1 MMATRL
7 LVLSWVFALSLG
19 KAAGQERSASPA
31 ATKARLDKLVQR
43 LGTAFMKQPARV
55 GLSVGIIQQG
65 QVYFYNFGSIEKG
78 KNQLPTPQTVYEV
91 GSISKTFTSL
101 LLAHAVLE
109 KRVSLNDD
117 IRKYLPGAYPNL
129 TYGGQPIRL
138 VHLAN
143 TTSRLPDNLP
153 LGQVRPA
160 DPDSAVAAAVKAQ
173 RGYTKQN
180 FYNDLHQARL
190 DTLPGLLPRHSNVAT
205 QLLGYILESVYQTSY
220 PELLARY
227 VNKPLQLA
235 GPGATGPEPVGPLLV
250 GYDEHGHP
258 MPRNTPPTVAAGGL
272 RYSTADMVKYLRYQL
287 AEKDPAV
294 RLTHQPTWGNLNE
307 QAIGFNWNL
316 EKTVDSKRV
325 LQHSGGT
332 FSCASYC
339 EFYPDQQFGLV
350 LLTNESDRDTQGSL
364 QAIAEQ
370 LVEGLYGVPAAV
382 QVMRKALEASSYR
395 DAFAV
400 YTAVKKQ
407 HPELHLTEDYVN
419 SWGYRVLR
427 QGQPQ
432 PALALF
438 KLNVSLFPKGWNTY
452 DSLAELYESTG
463 AQQLAIENYRHSLAL
478 NPKNENAMQHLQK
491 LGVPR

>member
-1 MMATRL
+1 MTATRL
-7 LVLSWVFALSLG
+7 LLLSWVFVLSLG
-19 KAAGQERSASPA
+19 RAIGQERTAEPA
-31 ATKARLDKLVQR
+31 ATKVRLDTLVQR
-43 LGTAFMKQPARV
+43 LGTAFLKQPARV
-55 GLSVGIIQQG
+55 GLSIGIIQQG
-65 QVYFYNFGSIEKG
+65 QVHFYNFGSTEKG
-78 KNQLPTPQTVYEV
+78 KNQLPTPQTVYEI

-109 KRVSLNDD
+109 KRVGLNDD

-129 TYGGQPIRL
+129 AYKGQPIKL

-153 LGQVRPA
+153 FGPERPA
-160 DPDSAVAAAVKAQ
+160 DPDSAVAAAVKAL

-180 FYNDLHQARL
+180 FFDDLHQARL

-205 QLLGYILESVYQTSY
+205 QLLAYILESVYKTSY

-227 VNKPLQLA
+227 VDKPLQLVGSA
-235 GPGATGPEPVGPLLV
+235 GPSLV
-250 GYDEHGHP
+250 GYNERGNP
-258 MPRNTPPTVAAGGL
+258 MPRLNGPTVAAGGL
-272 RYSTADMVKYLRYQL
+272 CYSTADMVKYLRYQL
-287 AEKDPAV
+287 AEKDQAV

-316 EKTVDSKRV
+316 GKTVDSKRW

-332 FSCASYC
+332 FGCASYC
-339 EFYPDQQFGLV
+339 EFYPDQQLGLV

-364 QAIAEQ
+364 EAIAEQ

-382 QVMRKALEASSYR
+382 QAMRKALEASGYR

-400 YTAVKKQ
+400 FTAVKKQ
-407 HPELHLTEDYVN
+407 HPELHLTEDYLN

-452 DSLAELYESTG
+452 DSLAEVYESTG
-463 AQQLAIENYRHSLAL
+463 AQQLAIENYRRSLAL
-478 NPKNENAMQHLQK
+478 NPKNENAAQHLQK
-491 LGVPR
+491 LGASR